1 MLRKI
6 VGTALALWCL
16 TAGPAFA
23 HVGQGHMVGFAYGF
37 AHPLS
42 GLDHIIAMVAVGLY
56 AAKSGRPQSL
66 ASALSFC
73 RHHDLRRNSRL

>member
-23 HVGQGHMVGFAYGF
+23 HMGQ
-37 AHPLS
+37 
-42 GLDHIIAMVAVGLY
+42 
-56 AAKSGRPQSL
+56 L
-66 ASALSFC
+66 ASRMDSLTP
-73 RHHDLRRNSRL
+73 